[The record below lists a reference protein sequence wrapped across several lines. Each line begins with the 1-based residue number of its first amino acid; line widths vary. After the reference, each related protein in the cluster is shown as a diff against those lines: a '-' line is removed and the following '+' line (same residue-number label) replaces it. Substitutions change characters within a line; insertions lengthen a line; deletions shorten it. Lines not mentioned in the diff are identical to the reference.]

1 MVRLDEIREEAG
13 RANRLT
19 VCFSP
24 FAMGAYLQDPVRGLA
39 PMVDEIAELSDLGV
53 DWVTVT
59 VPGLARNEVLDRAA
73 ALADALD
80 LS

>member
-1 MVRLDEIREEAG
+1 MVWPRWSTRS
-13 RANRLT
+13 R
-19 VCFSP
+19 
-24 FAMGAYLQDPVRGLA
+24 
-39 PMVDEIAELSDLGV
+39 ELSELGV